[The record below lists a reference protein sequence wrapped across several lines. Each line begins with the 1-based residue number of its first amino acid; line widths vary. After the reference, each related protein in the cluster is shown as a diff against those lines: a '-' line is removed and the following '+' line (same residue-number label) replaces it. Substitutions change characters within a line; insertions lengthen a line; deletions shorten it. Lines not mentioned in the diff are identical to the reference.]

1 MTGKGRFGKYGGQ
14 YVPETLMNA
23 LIELEDAYAQAT
35 HDPAFGRELA
45 AYQSEYAGR
54 PTPLTF
60 CENMS
65 RDLGFKV
72 YLKREDLVH
81 GGSHKLNN
89 TLGQALLAK
98 RMGKKRLIAE
108 TGAGQH
114 GVATAIA
121 GAALGFK
128 VEVFMG
134 EVDTKRQA
142 LNVFRMELMGAT
154 VHPVTCGTKTLKD
167 ATNEALRDWVANVQ
181 RHALPDRIGCRPAPV
196 PDHRAR
202 FPVGDRARG
211 PGTDPA
217 KRGEDAGCH
226 RCLCRRRVERDR
238 NLPPVPCR

>member
-1 MTGKGRFGKYGGQ
+1 
-14 YVPETLMNA
+14 
-23 LIELEDAYAQAT
+23 
-35 HDPAFGRELA
+35 
-45 AYQSEYAGR
+45 
-54 PTPLTF
+54 
-60 CENMS
+60 MS

-134 EVDTKRQA
+134 EVDTQA
-142 LNVFRMELMGAT
+142 PGPQRLQD
-154 VHPVTCGTKTLKD
+154 GTD
-167 ATNEALRDWVANVQ
+167 GRNRPPGNIREQ
-181 RHALPDRIGCRPAPV
+181 RHSRMRQ
-196 PDHRAR
+196 
-202 FPVGDRARG
+202 
-211 PGTDPA
+211 T
-217 KRGEDAGCH
+217 KRSATGW
-226 RCLCRRRVERDR
+226 RVSRTR
-238 NLPPVPCR
+238 TT

>member
-1 MTGKGRFGKYGGQ
+1 MHAVDAIKEHIVAGDIFQAVLSRRMECAVGSDPFPVYETLREINPSPYMERKGRFGKYGGQ
-14 YVPETLMNA
+14 FVPETLMNA
-23 LIELEDAYAQAT
+23 LIELEGAYNEAAHDKKFAQ
-35 HDPAFGRELA
+35 ELA

-65 RDLGFKV
+65 RDLGLKV

-128 VEVFMG
+128 VEVFMCLI
-134 EVDTKRQA
+134 VR
-142 LNVFRMELMGAT
+142 VIVR
-154 VHPVTCGTKTLKD
+154 VHKGSCLKSIRYFV
-167 ATNEALRDWVANVQ
+167 NR
-181 RHALPDRIGCRPAPV
+181 
-196 PDHRAR
+196 
-202 FPVGDRARG
+202 
-211 PGTDPA
+211 
-217 KRGEDAGCH
+217 
-226 RCLCRRRVERDR
+226 
-238 NLPPVPCR
+238 